1 MGLKFYKY
9 SHHYSPPYWCN
20 YISKFDFTVTVS
32 RNPISGRLLFAE
44 RLLERVPLPCRYQ
57 RKTDDFFHTDVHRNA
72 YRYLLRS
79 LSVPDQHS
87 IFLRIGWSFFGNE
100 NSDPGSAPEK
110 KEFLYYSYTSTKSLS
125 FVFVFLCFLKNLVIC
140 SENLRRI
147 FFLSKF

>member
-110 KEFLYYSYTSTKSLS
+110 KEFLYYSYTSSKSLS
-125 FVFVFLCFLKNLVIC
+125 FVY
-140 SENLRRI
+140 
-147 FFLSKF
+147 